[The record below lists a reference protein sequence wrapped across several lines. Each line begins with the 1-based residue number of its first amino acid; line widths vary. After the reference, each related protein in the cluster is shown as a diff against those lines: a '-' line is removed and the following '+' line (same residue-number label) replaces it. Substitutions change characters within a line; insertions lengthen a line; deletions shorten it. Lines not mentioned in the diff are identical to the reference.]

1 MVDTKFDYYFFKTI
15 ENTNEMVKKIFS
27 KNKFSNIAFISMEQT
42 NGKGRMGRTWIS
54 KKGDLTCTFLINEEI
69 ETIKLGQIN
78 IWFISKLL
86 FTLKK
91 IYPKCNFKIKW
102 PNDIYLNEK
111 KLGGVLIETIIIK
124 NKIKF
129 FIIGVGINLISSPN
143 VSEYK
148 TISISEFS
156 NDKNPLKIFLQISKQ
171 IDLSLPELKNKKLF
185 DANEKFLKNFK
196 DYRKKIK
203 IKINNNFYE
212 GKFLG
217 INDFGQLLIDNN
229 NVKHK
234 INYGDI
240 I

>member
-1 MVDTKFDYYFFKTI
+1 MKFDYYFFKTI
-15 ENTNEMVKKIFS
+15 KNTNEMVKKIFS
-27 KNKFSNIAFISMEQT
+27 NNKLSNIALISMEQT

-86 FTLKK
+86 FTLKN
-91 IYPKCNFKIKW
+91 IYPKVNFKIKW

-111 KLGGVLIETIIIK
+111 KLGGVLIETIVIK

-143 VSEYK
+143 FFEYE
-148 TISISEFS
+148 TISVSEFS
-156 NDKNPLKIFLQISKQ
+156 NNRNPLKIFLQISQQ
-171 IDLSLPELKNKKLF
+171 IDLYLPELKNKKLF
-185 DANEKFLKNFK
+185 NANEKFLNNFK
-196 DYRKKIK
+196 DYKQKIK
-203 IKINNNFYE
+203 IKVNNDVYE
-212 GKFLG
+212 GKFIG
-217 INDFGQLLIDNN
+217 INDFGQLLIDSNN
-229 NVKHK
+229 TKYN

>member
-1 MVDTKFDYYFFKTI
+1 MKFDYYFFKTI

-27 KNKFSNIAFISMEQT
+27 KNKLSNIAFISMEQV

-86 FTLKK
+86 FTLKN
-91 IYPKCNFKIKW
+91 IYPKVNFKIKW

-111 KLGGVLIETIIIK
+111 KLGGVLIETIVIK

-148 TISISEFS
+148 TISVSEFS
-156 NDKNPLKIFLQISKQ
+156 DDRNPLKIFLQISKQ
-171 IDLSLPELKNKKLF
+171 IDSSLPELKNKKLF
-185 DANEKFLKNFK
+185 DANEKFLNNFK
-196 DYRKKIK
+196 GYKQKIK
-203 IKINNNFYE
+203 IKVNNDVYE
-212 GKFLG
+212 GKFIG

-229 NVKHK
+229 NTKYN